1 MPLPT
6 VVAIDGPVASGKTV
20 VGNEVARRLGY
31 RFIDTGL
38 MYRAITWLALR
49 DQIPLEDETALGR
62 LAQNTTVT
70 IEANGLAR
78 VLANGAEVTPHLR
91 LPEVD
96 AAVSMVSQVAG
107 VRRAMVAQQR
117 RMAAEAPVV
126 MVGRDIGTNVLP
138 DAPAKLFL
146 EASAEE
152 RGRRRHR
159 DLQASGLT
167 VSYQEVLTNMEL
179 RDTIDSQRTEAPLR
193 PAEDAVLVATDGLSE
208 EEVVERVMEVVCD
221 R

>member
-1 MPLPT
+1 MPLPN

-49 DQIPLEDETALGR
+49 GEIPLENEAALAK
-62 LAQNTTVT
+62 LAQNTVVT
-70 IEANGLAR
+70 IEADGPAR
-78 VLANGAEVTPHLR
+78 VLANGTEVTPHLR

-96 AAVSMVSQVAG
+96 ATVSAVSRVAG

-152 RGRRRHR
+152 RGRRRQR
-159 DLQASGLT
+159 DLQASGLD
-167 VSYQEVLTNMEL
+167 VSYHEVLANLEL

-193 PAEDAVLVATDGLSE
+193 PADDAVLVATDGLSVE
-208 EEVVERVMEVVCD
+208 QVVEHVMEVVCA

>member
-1 MPLPT
+1 MSLPT

-78 VLANGAEVTPHLR
+78 VFANGAEVTPHLR

-159 DLQASGLT
+159 ELQASGLT

-193 PAEDAVLVATDGLSE
+193 PAEDAVLVPTDGLSV
-208 EEVVERVMEVVCD
+208 EEVVERVMEVVCA

>member
-159 DLQASGLT
+159 DLQASGLI

>member
-159 DLQASGLT
+159 DLQASGLI

-193 PAEDAVLVATDGLSE
+193 PAEDAVLVATDGLSV

>member
-20 VGNEVARRLGY
+20 VGNEVAHRLGY
-31 RFIDTGL
+31 RFVDTGL

-49 DQIPLEDETALGR
+49 ERIPLEDEAALGR
-62 LAQNTTVT
+62 LAQDTAIT
-70 IEANGLAR
+70 IEANGLAQ

-96 AAVSMVSQVAG
+96 AAVSIVSQVAG

-126 MVGRDIGTNVLP
+126 MVGRDIGTHVLP

-146 EASAEE
+146 QASQEE
-152 RGRRRHR
+152 RGRRLHQ
-159 DLQASGLT
+159 DLKAKGLSVT
-167 VSYQEVLTNMEL
+167 YQEALTNMEL
-179 RDTIDSQRTEAPLR
+179 RDTMDSQRAEAPLR
-193 PAEDAVLVATDGLSE
+193 PAEDAVLVATDGLSV
-208 EEVVERVMEVVCD
+208 EEVVQRVMEVVCA